1 MLKKA
6 GLLIDQIGSGGETR
20 TKDLQRRTFVLIVI
34 VIVVDDADLC
44 LCVVALIRLLTCRF
58 VAAFNIPRM
67 VDGRK
72 NPTSS
77 STKTPF

>member
-6 GLLIDQIGSGGETR
+6 GLLIDQIGSGGEIR

-44 LCVVALIRLLTCRF
+44 LCVVA
-58 VAAFNIPRM
+58 P
-67 VDGRK
+67 
-72 NPTSS
+72 
-77 STKTPF
+77 